1 MHTHTARGGTRA
13 RCIHARTHAHTHTRA
28 RAHTHTHTHSTQREG
43 DLMIIPKHW
52 GHATLNEESGV
63 SLALFLLDKCVDR
76 IVAA

>member
-1 MHTHTARGGTRA
+1 
-13 RCIHARTHAHTHTRA
+13 
-28 RAHTHTHTHSTQREG
+28 
-43 DLMIIPKHW
+43 MIIPKHW